1 MDSPTLA
8 LSDKELLWQDWGDCY
23 ISFQPSSGETHLF
36 NETTASAL
44 RCLGNSP
51 ATLAGLLKRT
61 EALVGAEPG
70 EISPDDF
77 AFIVARLDELG
88 LVEYI

>member
-8 LSDKELLWQDWGDCY
+8 LSAGELLWQDWGDCY

-44 RCLGNSP
+44 RCLEHSP
-51 ATLAGLLKRT
+51 ATLAGLLNRT
-61 EALVGAEPG
+61 EALLGVEPG

-77 AFIVARLDELG
+77 AFIVARLNELG
-88 LVEYI
+88 LIEYL